1 MSFVNTFIST
11 VAAAGILA
19 QMPYQS
25 SDIFSFFIILLAIVS
40 AAWFAIFKKK

>member
-1 MSFVNTFIST
+1 MNVFVST
-11 VAAAGILA
+11 VAAAGILT